1 MPSIEMIED
10 HYSCYSTMLDHV
22 GSSCQIIS
30 PAAKMIQHQTRSGS
44 NQEFY
49 GSCQWLS
56 PVFPPPACETGNSLK
71 ASGDKRPIAT
81 GFWGMTM
88 EFFSPKVG
96 MDCDVFH
103 HKSDLFQQEISV

>member
-22 GSSCQIIS
+22 GSSFQIIS

-88 EFFSPKVG
+88 EIFFPKG
-96 MDCDVFH
+96 RH
-103 HKSDLFQQEISV
+103 GL